1 MDLETRMHEV
11 EKNLINVFDRLGK
24 VEDKASGAWKT
35 IAEVNNRMDQMEH
48 RIGKVE
54 EGISHLQDENKVIKE
69 DVKIVKSQQGG
80 INKKLKI
87 LIAVV
92 SVLSVIS
99 VGFFVYIWKHDAE
112 LAKSILALGSTIAK
126 TVA

>member
-1 MDLETRMHEV
+1 MDLEERVHEI
-11 EKNLINVFDRLGK
+11 EKNQLDIYARLGK

-80 INKKLKI
+80 INRKLKI

>member
-1 MDLETRMHEV
+1 MDYEQKLHDFEL
-11 EKNLINVFDRLGK
+11 KLLNVFERLGK

-48 RIGKVE
+48 RIRKVE
-54 EGISHLQDENKVIKE
+54 EGISSLQDENKVIKE
-69 DVKIVKSQQGG
+69 DVKIVKVQQNG
-80 INKKLKI
+80 INKKLKV
-87 LIAVV
+87 LIGVV

-99 VGFFVYIWKHDAE
+99 LGFFVYIWRHDAE
-112 LAKSILALGSTIAK
+112 LAKSILSLGTTVVK